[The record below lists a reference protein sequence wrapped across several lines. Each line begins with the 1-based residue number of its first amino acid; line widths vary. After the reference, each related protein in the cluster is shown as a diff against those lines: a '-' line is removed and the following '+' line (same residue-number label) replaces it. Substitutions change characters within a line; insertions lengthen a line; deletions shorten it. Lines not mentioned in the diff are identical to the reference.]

1 MEEKLIIE
9 LDDNK
14 IKYGVF
20 GINEN
25 NQYQLLSK
33 KISENAGIKKGK
45 VLDFEYSIK
54 VISKDLE
61 EIEKEVNKVFKSISV
76 VLNQKDVFCT
86 NLCGFKKLNGSKVEK
101 RDLDYILNDAKNSIS
116 NNQKNNSIIHIL
128 NSNFILDKTKQEK
141 VPLNIFGDHLSLHM
155 TFVSIPDN
163 NLKNIKEIFNK
174 SDLKID
180 RVISKPLAENIN
192 HLNVNKNQKNFVSIN
207 FGNELTTISICQNSS
222 LVFFKTF
229 PFGTNL
235 IFSDIKQ
242 LCSITKD
249 EIEDII
255 ENLSDNKTG
264 FIDRKFFK
272 NSDFKKLSINHL
284 KDIINARAKEILDY
298 TFNNNKSLN
307 YYYSRIGRI
316 NLFFEDKNIH
326 KNLKDLFKENLVL
339 QDEKIQVESLSNNDA
354 STLFGAAELL
364 FKGWPN
370 EALPFSNR
378 KKSIISSFF
387 ERFF

>member
-1 MEEKLIIE
+1 MINLILYQLIYGKNTENYFPYFYKLLNDINFDLSKIKYLKYFESNRWDIFLKDGNLIKLSSDKSEAKESLANFIAIYSDKKFEQYKIFDFRVKSINTKVIDIMEEKLIIE

-45 VLDFEYSIK
+45 VLDFEYSTKI
-54 VISKDLE
+54 ISKDLD

-101 RDLDYILNDAKNSIS
+101 RDLDYILNEAKNSIS
-116 NNQKNNSIIHIL
+116 SNQKNNSILHIL
-128 NSNFILDKTKQEK
+128 NSNFILDKTKQDK

-180 RVISKPLAENIN
+180 RIISKPLAGKYQS
-192 HLNVNKNQKNFVSIN
+192 VKCRQKSKNFVSIN

-222 LVFFKTF
+222 L
-229 PFGTNL
+229 
-235 IFSDIKQ
+235 IF
-242 LCSITKD
+242 
-249 EIEDII
+249 
-255 ENLSDNKTG
+255 
-264 FIDRKFFK
+264 
-272 NSDFKKLSINHL
+272 
-284 KDIINARAKEILDY
+284 
-298 TFNNNKSLN
+298 
-307 YYYSRIGRI
+307 
-316 NLFFEDKNIH
+316 
-326 KNLKDLFKENLVL
+326 
-339 QDEKIQVESLSNNDA
+339 
-354 STLFGAAELL
+354 
-364 FKGWPN
+364 
-370 EALPFSNR
+370 
-378 KKSIISSFF
+378 
-387 ERFF
+387 